1 MRRIKTITLSLL
13 TLILG
18 VTAWAQVSQ
27 RAARAPK
34 AVGDLTIVSTDPAQG
49 TVTELSK
56 IKVNWSTEIGWVDE
70 STYIVGEVVN
80 AEGTQ
85 VAEVNSEFGDGYDQC
100 VLICQPTITDAGTY
114 TVIINENAFGED
126 LTGNGANKNVTNAK
140 IELTY
145 TIAGA
150 GTVTASKPQVVSTLP
165 AVPVAS
171 LSTIEVTFDQ
181 PVELSAD
188 IKWTQFPVYGADQF
202 NPATSAKASMKDG
215 DDKTVVFTLSEA
227 QSEEA
232 NYELVIWDMC
242 IYPKGN
248 VSEELANEEVSV
260 FVEVVGEVAS
270 SAKFNNNY
278 PTGNTV
284 TGETFGNINFEVAN
298 GSTIDKSI
306 NLFLEDENGKQWPLV
321 VTDMISMMQTI
332 ILRTDEVN
340 VSGVYTLNIP
350 AGFVTDKNG
359 VKSEAFS
366 KTWTYTNPSQG
377 VGDDD
382 RKLEIEYA
390 YLINNETGEQLDL
403 MNPNTVVP
411 FVGAGWSIRVRPN
424 VFDDAAE
431 VNVAISHQGIDEYGN
446 EGTVYDKRIEMWE
459 GYNDCKKAE
468 YFETELYGSTKL
480 TDDFV
485 YTVTIDCEDSHIAPE
500 LRPDWGI
507 VQTTVKGGSAA
518 YVYSPAELVSVFP
531 ADGAELF
538 NVNQVF
544 RLEFSQP
551 VDVKVN
557 YIVGMGVTT
566 PLYTPMPANEER
578 TIWTFTL
585 EPSMIKDEKSAVS
598 VAVAAKDDDGL
609 VVKGNNSEEATS
621 VFRFTWDCHL
631 GCPIVNIT
639 PETGVVESIYAFTA
653 TANDNGA
660 IALGSA
666 LDKPYLTTS
675 SGARVAEVDM
685 SSEVKYDEKGNVMT
699 DEGIDDRISTKIS
712 FNLDK
717 EITAPGKYTLVV
729 PFGAFSLGTEF
740 TGSSNRP
747 MFIDFTIDGEP
758 QFSSFSIADGSI
770 VNELSYVVV
779 YADAAI
785 SLAENAR
792 MSLRTDEGVVANAN
806 LITAFNNGVT
816 MIIAE
821 FMQDGKPLQ
830 LEPGQEYTLMINAN
844 TIFLEGSDIDFPAV
858 RINITGASAEAVA
871 ESVALTQE
879 IAGLATTVSDV
890 LKGSAAN
897 ITLAPAQGWKV
908 AKVLF
913 NDADVTADVK
923 NNVYTTP
930 ELTADASVVAEY
942 EFDGITLTGGSKVET
957 VTDFDLYVYSEGG
970 EIVVTG
976 LKDGMIVNVFTVSG
990 AAMGSYTATA
1000 GNDILNAKVPAGIYV
1015 VTVTYEGKTQAVK
1028 IQNN

>member
-34 AVGDLTIVSTDPAQG
+34 AVGDLQIINTVPAQG
-49 TVTELSK
+49 TVTELSR
-56 IKVNWSTEIGWVDE
+56 ITVNWTTDIAYVDE
-70 STYIVGEVVN
+70 NSYIVGEVVN
-80 AEGTQ
+80 AEGTR
-85 VAEVNSEFGDGYDQC
+85 VAELDSEGGQAWNQTILVC
-100 VLICQPTITDAGTY
+100 KPTITAPGTY
-114 TVIINENAFGED
+114 TVIINENSFGED
-126 LTGNGANKNVTNAK
+126 LYGNGADKNVTNAK

-150 GTVTASKPQVVSTLP
+150 GVVTASKPKVVTTLP
-165 AVPVAS
+165 AVPVAE

-181 PVELSAD
+181 EVELSEFIANINFEVFGVD
-188 IKWTQFPVYGADQF
+188 MW
-202 NPATSAKASMKDG
+202 NPATYAKASMKAG
-215 DDKTVVFTLSEA
+215 DDKTVVFTLNAPQSEA
-227 QSEEA
+227 A
-232 NYELVIWDMC
+232 NYELLIQDGT

-248 VSEELANEEVSV
+248 ADDKYGNDVVRV
-260 FVEVVGEVAS
+260 FVEVVGEAAS
-270 SAKFNNNY
+270 SAKFENTY
-278 PTGNTV
+278 PKGDTV
-284 TGETFGNINFEVAN
+284 EGATFGNINFEVAN
-298 GSTIDKSI
+298 GSTYDKSVS
-306 NLFLEDENGKQWPLV
+306 LFLVDQDGNKFPLEV
-321 VTDMISMMQTI
+321 MDMISMMQTI
-332 ILRTDEVN
+332 ILRTDDVD
-340 VSGVYTLNIP
+340 VSGVYTLDIP

-366 KTWTYTNPSQG
+366 KTWTYTAPA
-377 VGDDD
+377 VGNDD

-411 FVGAGWSIRVRPN
+411 SIGAGWTIRVRPN
-424 VFDDAAE
+424 VFDDAQE

-446 EGTVYDKRIEMWE
+446 EGTVYDKRIEMWS
-459 GYNDCKKAE
+459 GYNNCKKDE
-468 YFETELYGSTKL
+468 YFETELYGNTKL

-507 VQTTVKGGSAA
+507 VQTTIKGGSAP
-518 YVYSPAELVSVFP
+518 YKYSPAELISVFP

-544 RLEFSQP
+544 RLEFSQS
-551 VDVKVN
+551 VDIKVN
-557 YIVGMGVTT
+557 YIVGQGMTT

-585 EPSMIKDEKSAVS
+585 EPSMIKDETAAVS
-598 VAVAAKDDDGL
+598 VSVAAKDDDGL
-609 VVKGNNSEEATS
+609 VVKGNNSEEEKS
-621 VFRFTWDCHL
+621 VFRFSWDCHL

-639 PETGVVESIYAFTA
+639 PESGVVENIFEFAA
-653 TANDNGA
+653 TASDNGA

-675 SGARVAEVDM
+675 SGARVAEVVM
-685 SSEVKYDEKGNVMT
+685 SSEVKYDPNGNILT
-699 DEGIDDRISTKIS
+699 NEGIDDTLSTKVT

-729 PFGAFSLGTEF
+729 PFGAFSLGTQF

-758 QFSSFSIADGSI
+758 QFSSISIADGSI

-779 YADAAI
+779 YADAAV

-806 LITAFNNGVT
+806 LITAVNNGVT